1 MPATASRPDTP
12 GSSADEP
19 HPSIPNEDN
28 TLTDRIITRKDGAIG
43 HIIFNN
49 PDKMNAMSLDMW
61 EGMGVA
67 MQAFEADDEVR
78 VVVLS
83 GTGDKAFVAGADVS
97 KYAEERGEKDA
108 QEHYARTGEVA
119 LQAIYT
125 SKKVT
130 VAAINGYC
138 IGGGVSVALVC
149 DLRYCSAKSS
159 FGQPAT
165 NIGIGYRYSSLRRMV
180 DIIGYGAA
188 KDMLLGGLR
197 FTAEEAYVKGL
208 VGRVLPDEEFQPWMD
223 KLVKGMSV
231 GAPLTAEDI
240 KYTLWTYAQDES
252 KRDLDR
258 CEELFQ
264 ICYASED
271 YKEGITAF
279 SEKRKPVF
287 HGR

>member
-1 MPATASRPDTP
+1 MS
-12 GSSADEP
+12 E
-19 HPSIPNEDN
+19 
-28 TLTDRIITRKDGAIG
+28 RIITRKDGAIG
-43 HIIFNN
+43 HIIFNK
-49 PDKMNAMSLDMW
+49 PEKMNAICLEMW
-61 EGMGVA
+61 EGMGNA
-67 MQAFEADDEVR
+67 MKMFEEDDEVR
-78 VVVLS
+78 VVVFS
-83 GTGDKAFVAGADVS
+83 GAGGKAFVAGADVS
-97 KYAEERGEKDA
+97 KYAEERGEGDA
-108 QEHYARTGEVA
+108 QEHYAKTGEIA

-130 VAAINGYC
+130 VAAIDGYC

-159 FGQPAT
+159 FGQPAM

-180 DIIGYGAA
+180 DIIGYGAS

-197 FTAEEAYVKGL
+197 FDAQEAYTKGM
-208 VGRVLPDEEFQPWMD
+208 VGRVLPDEEFQPWID
-223 KLVKGMSV
+223 KLIQNISI
-231 GAPLTAEDI
+231 GAPLTAHDI

-271 YKEGITAF
+271 YKEGVAAF
-279 SEKRKPVF
+279 GKRKPVF
-287 HGR
+287 TGK